1 MLRRPARQGGVCD
14 GARDPPVNIDIE
26 QIERL
31 MRALKD
37 NDFHEV
43 EIRQGDQRIW
53 LKRSTPGAFTAP
65 AAFPMTTAE
74 RDRPTGIGESTAPT
88 TETDDASL
96 VTVTSPL
103 VGTFYRA
110 PSPQARPFVEVG
122 SHVRKGTV
130 LCIVEAFKLMN
141 EIESEVDG
149 VVAEVLLENST
160 PVEFGQGLV
169 RIRRSS

>member
-1 MLRRPARQGGVCD
+1 
-14 GARDPPVNIDIE
+14 VNIDIE

-31 MRALKD
+31 MRALKE

-43 EIRQGDQRIW
+43 EIRHGEERIW
-53 LKRSTPGAFTAP
+53 LRRGGQTTAP
-65 AAFPMTTAE
+65 AQVAFPMATGE
-74 RDRPTGIGESTAPT
+74 RERATGIGESAPPAAA
-88 TETDDASL
+88 DDQSV

-110 PSPQARPFVEVG
+110 PSPQARSFVEVG
-122 SHVRKGTV
+122 SLVRKGTV

-149 VVAEVLLENST
+149 VVSEVLIENGT

-169 RIRRSS
+169 RIRRSG

>member
-1 MLRRPARQGGVCD
+1 M
-14 GARDPPVNIDIE
+14 NIDIE

-31 MRALKD
+31 MRALKE

-43 EIRQGDQRIW
+43 EIRHGEERIW
-53 LKRSTPGAFTAP
+53 LRRGGPAAAP
-65 AAFPMTTAE
+65 AQIAFPMATGE
-74 RDRPTGIGESTAPT
+74 RERPTGIGESAPPVAV
-88 TETDDASL
+88 DDQSV

-110 PSPQARPFVEVG
+110 PSPKARAFVEVG
-122 SHVRKGTV
+122 SLVRKGTV

-149 VVAEVLLENST
+149 VVSEVLIESGT

-169 RIRRSS
+169 RIRRSG

>member
-1 MLRRPARQGGVCD
+1 MLRRPARHEGVRN
-14 GARDPPVNIDIE
+14 GAHGPSVNIDIE

-53 LKRSTPGAFTAP
+53 LKRATPEAAP
-65 AAFPMTTAE
+65 LAFPMNTAE
-74 RDRPTGIGESTAPT
+74 RERPTGIGETAAPAAQI
-88 TETDDASL
+88 EDASL

-103 VGTFYRA
+103 VGTFYRS

-149 VVAEVLLENST
+149 VVAEVLLENAT

>member
-1 MLRRPARQGGVCD
+1 MLRAPLLAGHAAD
-14 GARDPPVNIDIE
+14 GAVNIDIE

-31 MRALKD
+31 MRALKEH
-37 NDFHEV
+37 DFNEV
-43 EIRQGDQRIW
+43 EIRHGDERIV
-53 LKRSTPGAFTAP
+53 LRRGAPVTVGAP
-65 AAFPMTTAE
+65 MAFPMATGE
-74 RDRPTGIGESTAPT
+74 REKPTGIGESAPSTAS
-88 TETDDASL
+88 EDQSV

-110 PSPQARPFVEVG
+110 PSPQARAFVEVG
-122 SHVRKGTV
+122 SQVRKGTV

-149 VVAEVLLENST
+149 VVSEVLIENAT

-169 RIRRSS
+169 RVRRSS